1 MKTIVIDREIPV
13 ALFCKAFRHHVES
26 NTLANETVKSG
37 DSFWYGEI
45 HEDGEFEMGYHMKE
59 LQQKHGTYI
68 GTRKSEIRGKVICE
82 SGKTTIQ
89 YSRTLAGW
97 LPIVLIPLVVGIAL
111 AISMISEYK
120 AQGELREFIPAL
132 CFVTGMLIGFLL
144 SPVKKGKITLFSNNM
159 IGSKNGSKN
168 SAADML
174 LGGHKN

>member
-120 AQGELREFIPAL
+120 AQGELRDLIPAL
-132 CFVTGMLIGFLL
+132 FFVPVFAVLL
-144 SPVKKGKITLFSNNM
+144 YNMFPRYNRKLNEKFQTIIRECKGAL
-159 IGSKNGSKN
+159 
-168 SAADML
+168 DMGL
-174 LGGHKN
+174 EI

>member
-68 GTRKSEIRGKVICE
+68 GTRKSEIRGIVICE

-120 AQGELREFIPAL
+120 AQGELRDFIPAL
-132 CFVTGMLIGFLL
+132 FFVPVFAVLL
-144 SPVKKGKITLFSNNM
+144 YNMFPRYNRKLNEKFQTIIRECKGAL
-159 IGSKNGSKN
+159 
-168 SAADML
+168 DMGL
-174 LGGHKN
+174 EI

>member
-120 AQGELREFIPAL
+120 AQGKLRDFIPAL
-132 CFVTGMLIGFLL
+132 FFVPVFAVLL
-144 SPVKKGKITLFSNNM
+144 YNMFPRYNRKLNEKFQTIIRECKGAL
-159 IGSKNGSKN
+159 
-168 SAADML
+168 DMGL
-174 LGGHKN
+174 EI